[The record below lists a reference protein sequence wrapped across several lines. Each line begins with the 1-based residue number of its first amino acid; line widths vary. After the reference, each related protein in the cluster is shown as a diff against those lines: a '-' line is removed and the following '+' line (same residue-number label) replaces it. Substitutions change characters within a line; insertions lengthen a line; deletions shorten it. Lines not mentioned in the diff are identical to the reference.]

1 MKGKPK
7 TMNKIK
13 LAEVLELSRI
23 VSGHWRLAEWKL
35 SAKELASLT
44 EQTIETGITT
54 FDHADIY
61 GNYSCEKLFG
71 DALRLQPG
79 LRQRIQLVTKLGIK
93 LVSDKFPERKEKI
106 YDYSYNHIVSSVENS
121 LKNLDTDYI
130 ELLLLHRPAP
140 FFNPEEVAK
149 AFSDLK
155 KSGKVLHFGV
165 SNFTPTQFS
174 MLNAYTVEPLVT
186 NQVEI
191 SAYCLEHFENGN
203 IDFFLKE
210 NIQPMAWSPLAG
222 GKILNQQDEKGQR
235 ILKALQEVADD
246 LGGQQIDALAYSWL
260 LNHPVKIIP
269 IIGTSK
275 IERIK
280 NSVKALSIKLS
291 LEQWFKIYNASTG
304 KKLP

>member
-1 MKGKPK
+1 
-7 TMNKIK
+7 MNKIK
-13 LAEVLELSRI
+13 LAEGLELSRI

-35 SAKELASLT
+35 SAQELVSLT

-71 DALRLQPG
+71 EALRLQPG
-79 LRQRIQLVTKLGIK
+79 LRKKIQLATKLGIK
-93 LVSDKFPERKEKI
+93 LVSDKYPERKEKI
-106 YDYSYNHIVSSVENS
+106 YDYSYKHIISSVENS
-121 LKNLDTDYI
+121 LKNLGTDYI

-140 FFNPEEVAK
+140 FFHPEEVAK

-155 KSGKVLHFGV
+155 KSGKVAHFGV
-165 SNFTPTQFS
+165 SNFTPMQFS
-174 MLNAYTVEPLVT
+174 MLNAYTDEPLVT

-203 IDFFLKE
+203 IDYFLKE
-210 NIQPMAWSPLAG
+210 HIKPMAWSPLAG
-222 GKILNQQDEKGQR
+222 GKILNPQDEKGQR
-235 ILKALQEVADD
+235 VLKALQEVATETGE
-246 LGGQQIDALAYSWL
+246 LQIDTMAYCWL

-280 NSVKALSIKLS
+280 NSVKALDVKLS
-291 LEQWFKIYNASTG
+291 LEQWYKIYNASTG

>member
-1 MKGKPK
+1 
-7 TMNKIK
+7 MNKIK
-13 LAEVLELSRI
+13 LAEGLELSRI

-35 SAKELASLT
+35 SAQELVSLT

-71 DALRLQPG
+71 EALRLQPG
-79 LRQRIQLVTKLGIK
+79 LRKKIQLVTKLGIK
-93 LVSDKFPERKEKI
+93 LVSDKYPERKEKI
-106 YDYSYNHIVSSVENS
+106 YDYSYNHIISSIENS
-121 LKNLDTDYI
+121 LKNLGTDYI

-140 FFNPEEVAK
+140 FFHPEEVAK

-155 KSGKVLHFGV
+155 KSGKVAHFGV
-165 SNFTPTQFS
+165 SNFTPMQSS
-174 MLNAYTVEPLVT
+174 MLNAYTDEPLVT

-203 IDFFLKE
+203 IDYFLKE
-210 NIQPMAWSPLAG
+210 HIKPMAWSPLAG
-222 GKILNQQDEKGQR
+222 GKILNPQDEKGQR
-235 ILKALQEVADD
+235 VLKALQEVATETGE
-246 LGGQQIDALAYSWL
+246 LQIDTMAYCWL
-260 LNHPVKIIP
+260 LNHPVRIIP

-280 NSVKALSIKLS
+280 NSVKALDVKLS
-291 LEQWFKIYNASTG
+291 LEQWYKIYNASTG